1 MMSSQD
7 TPLMSLQAMQK
18 AQEVTKAPYLV
29 LSSSSTSVISR
40 GLDLSKPEK

>member
-1 MMSSQD
+1 MNSLD

-29 LSSSSTSVISR
+29 LSSTSTTISR
-40 GLDLSKPEK
+40 GLDLSKPNK